1 VLLLAA
7 ILPPPSVL
15 EDVCR
20 VVAAVR
26 APERAEEP
34 RSRFGRRRPPVAAP
48 AGPPLEPVP
57 AAAMYLTIARFGN
70 LPLPEAERLADA
82 MDEQAPGWE
91 TPRLRLS
98 GGTALEPEGDRSVSV
113 KVSGD
118 TEALDS
124 VVRGV
129 PQVAKGLQLF
139 VDRRGFRPLVRVGT
153 ITAQT
158 TVGYLEALLAALDAF
173 EGNAWWQTTVT
184 LLTPAADRGPD
195 APPFRVIRDFP
206 LGPAV
211 PH

>member
-15 EDVCR
+15 EEVR
-20 VVAAVR
+20 RVAASVQ
-26 APERAEEP
+26 APERVEEP
-34 RSRFGRRRPPVAAP
+34 RSRFGRRRTPPAWP
-48 AGPPLEPVP
+48 EGPPLDLVPTLAMHLPV
-57 AAAMYLTIARFGN
+57 ARFGN

-82 MDEQAPGWE
+82 MDEQAPSWE

-98 GGTALEPEGDRSVSV
+98 GGVALEPEGDRSAWV

-118 TEALDS
+118 TDALGS

-129 PQVAKGLQLF
+129 PQVAQGLQLF

-153 ITAQT
+153 ITHQT

-173 EGNAWWQTTVT
+173 ESNAWWQTTVT

-195 APPFRVIRDFP
+195 ALPFRVIRDFP